1 MTTAERGGSQGWSDG
16 AMESHEVLR
25 IQEVYAERERTHGSH
40 KDNAG
45 RQRLLLERDITLERS
60 LADRF
65 DRPLSPCRILD
76 VGCGYG
82 RLLGWC
88 YERGVRAE
96 NLFGIDI
103 LTNRIKIARETYPAF
118 AFTQGNAEQLPYPDA
133 WFDLVVVFTVFSS
146 ILDDA
151 MAQRVA
157 RNIDRVLA
165 RRGAVVWYDI
175 RYPNP
180 WNPAVRPM
188 TKPRIRRLFPT
199 FALNLKSLSLL
210 PVVAHRLGPQMDLP
224 YHLLASI
231 PILRSH
237 HFGLLRPPADSL
249 TGRTDGAAMSAGKVC
264 QDA

>member
-16 AMESHEVLR
+16 AMETHEVLR
-25 IQEVYAERERTHGSH
+25 IQAVYAERERTHGSH

-65 DRPLSPCRILD
+65 DRPLSQCRILD

-96 NLFGIDI
+96 NLFGIDL

-133 WFDLVVVFTVFSS
+133 WFDLVVVITVFSS

-165 RRGAVVWYDI
+165 RRGVVVRGRGLFSRGNRAVLWTLGQLFQIAARACPRKIARV
-175 RYPNP
+175 
-180 WNPAVRPM
+180 VRA
-188 TKPRIRRLFPT
+188 RRGQTDMYIDPEQRQGFVERQRMDQHHNIMRHLR
-199 FALNLKSLSLL
+199 AL
-210 PVVAHRLGPQMDLP
+210 P
-224 YHLLASI
+224 
-231 PILRSH
+231 
-237 HFGLLRPPADSL
+237 
-249 TGRTDGAAMSAGKVC
+249 
-264 QDA
+264 